1 MHVYIQPLLQLNIHR
16 LKPRPLWP
24 GEPPS
29 MPWKTRGGHSGH
41 GHTHLDCLLPDG
53 RVGVQEA
60 MNNMGKD
67 LGVDCR
73 LIKVLDELL
82 HLWPR
87 VRCENTDGP
96 SNPQCRTP
104 LALVFQ
110 RH

>member
-1 MHVYIQPLLQLNIHR
+1 
-16 LKPRPLWP
+16 
-24 GEPPS
+24 
-29 MPWKTRGGHSGH
+29 
-41 GHTHLDCLLPDG
+41 
-53 RVGVQEA
+53 